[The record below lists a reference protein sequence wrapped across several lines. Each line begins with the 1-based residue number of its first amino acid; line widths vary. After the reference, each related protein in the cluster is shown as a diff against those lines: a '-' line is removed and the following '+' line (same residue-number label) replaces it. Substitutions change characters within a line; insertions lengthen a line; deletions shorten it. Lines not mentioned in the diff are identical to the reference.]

1 MSDVLRAPNG
11 NAILLTPRTASHSL
25 ALAAMQTFWPEIVIE
40 ENVHPAW
47 YFGVQEMW
55 NGSNPNLGIIVRNPI
70 ERFRSG
76 VARKN
81 ADVAASLTNPIYG
94 PLPQGSFVRFF
105 KFETQLQAAAEWLGI
120 TVPLPQEDATEPTS
134 KPNLSAP
141 QQARVREIYAADLAL
156 WESL

>member
-40 ENVHPAW
+40 DIGHPAW

-81 ADVAASLTNPIYG
+81 ADVAASLTNPIFG
-94 PLPQGSFVRFF
+94 PLPQGNFVRLF
-105 KFETQLQAAAEWLGI
+105 KFETQLEEAAEWLGI
-120 TVPLPQEDATEPTS
+120 TVSLPQEDATEPAS

-141 QQARVREIYAADLAL
+141 QQARVREIYAEDFAL

>member
-1 MSDVLRAPNG
+1 
-11 NAILLTPRTASHSL
+11 
-25 ALAAMQTFWPEIVIE
+25 MQTFWPEISID
-40 ENVHPAW
+40 NYGHPAW

-55 NGSNPNLGIIVRNPI
+55 NGKNENVGIIVRNPI

-81 ADVAASLTNPIYG
+81 ADVAASLTNPIFG
-94 PLPQGSFVRFF
+94 PLPQGNFSRLF
-105 KFETQLQAAAEWLGI
+105 KFETQLEEAAEWLGI
-120 TVPLPQEDATEPTS
+120 TVPLPQEDATEPAS

-141 QQARVREIYAADLAL
+141 QRARVREIYTADFAL